1 VSYVRRTARVLLVDG
16 ADRLLL
22 MRFRFRPGTM
32 PRPYGWL
39 TPGGGVHEGEALSST
54 AARELAEEVGLD
66 VDAADLGNPVA
77 YTSGY
82 AELDWA
88 AGDFRDDFFYLRVDA
103 HEVDTSRMEEL
114 ELSVHAGERWWT
126 VDELV
131 TTEEIIYPYG
141 LVPLLIDLS
150 EGRRLVE
157 PVKLPWHHAAAR
169 NHASSDTAGDSITGK
184 ALG

>member
-1 VSYVRRTARVLLVDG
+1 MSYVRRTARVLLVDG

-39 TPGGGVHEGEALSST
+39 TPGGGVHEREALAST

-66 VDAADLGNPVA
+66 VDAADLGGPVA

-82 AELDWA
+82 ADLDFA
-88 AGDFRDDFFYLRVDA
+88 SGDFRDDFFYLRVDA
-103 HEVDTSRMEEL
+103 HDVDTTRMEEL
-114 ELSVHAGERWWT
+114 ERSVHAGERWWSL
-126 VDELV
+126 DELA

-141 LVPLLIDLS
+141 LVPLLADLR
-150 EGRRLVE
+150 EGRRPVE
-157 PVKLPWHHAAAR
+157 PVRLPWHHAAEP
-169 NHASSDTAGDSITGK
+169 NPASTDSAGDTITRD